1 MSAEQACDVIVVGG
15 GIAGLVTAVR
25 AAELGLSVTL
35 LEKGREERYLC
46 NARMSGG
53 VFHLAFHD
61 PKTFPD
67 ELLAAVNAAS
77 GGYADPVLTKVVAQ
91 RAGNLVEW
99 LRGQGARFIRAGNV
113 AWQNYILAPPRLL
126 RAGIDWMGRGPDVLL
141 RQLSAAL
148 QQRGGKIRLGARG
161 HALVMDNGRCTGIE
175 ADVDGQSVRFS
186 ARAVVLADGG
196 FQSNLDMVR
205 QHISPEPGKL
215 KQRGGATG
223 TGDGMRM
230 AQDAG
235 AALTT
240 LDRFY
245 GHLLCRDAMH
255 SDKVWPYP
263 ELDGVATASILVDT
277 HGRRFADEGMG
288 GVWLANTI
296 ARQPD
301 PLCATIVFDAKIWEG
316 PGRSARIPANPSL
329 ANAGGT
335 IHTAPTLDA
344 LAAMAGLH
352 AEILQTTVAA
362 YNEAVRMERTDTLSP
377 PRSTNRF
384 KPWPIEA
391 PPFYAIPVCAGITYT
406 MGGIRIDADAR
417 VLRPDGSAI
426 DGLYAAGSTTGGLEG
441 GARAAYLG
449 GLTKAGVQGL
459 CAAEHIARTLS
470 TDTASKGRTPA

>member
-1 MSAEQACDVIVVGG
+1 MTAENTCDVIVVGG

-35 LEKGREERYLC
+35 LEKGHEERYLC

-53 VFHLAFHD
+53 VFHLAFRD
-61 PKTFPD
+61 PKTAPE

-77 GGYADPVLTKVVAQ
+77 GGHADPVLAKVVAQ
-91 RAGNLVEW
+91 RAGDLVEW
-99 LRGQGARFIRAGNV
+99 LRSQGARFIRAGNV
-113 AWQNYILAPPRLL
+113 AWQNYILAPPRPL

-141 RQLSAAL
+141 RQLSASL
-148 QQRGGKIRLGARG
+148 QQRGGKVRLGTQGR
-161 HALVMDNGRCTGIE
+161 ALVIENGRCAGIE
-175 ADVDGQSVRFS
+175 GDIDGKPVRLL

-196 FQSNLDMVR
+196 FQSNLDMLR
-205 QHISPEPGKL
+205 QYITPEPGKL

-223 TGDGMRM
+223 TGDGLRM
-230 AQDAG
+230 AQEAG
-235 AALTT
+235 AALTA

-263 ELDGVATASILVDT
+263 ELDGIATASILVDT
-277 HGRRFADEGMG
+277 AGRRFADEGMG

-296 ARQPD
+296 ARQAD

-335 IHTAPTLDA
+335 IHTAPTLAA
-344 LAAMAGLH
+344 LAAAAGLP
-352 AEILQTTVAA
+352 ADALQATVAA
-362 YNEAVRMERTDTLSP
+362 YNDAVRTERTDTLSP
-377 PRSTNRF
+377 PRSTDRF
-384 KPWPIEA
+384 EPWPIEV

-406 MGGIRIDADAR
+406 MGGIEIDADAR
-417 VLRPDGSAI
+417 VLRPDGSTI
-426 DGLYAAGSTTGGLEG
+426 DRLYAAGSTTGGLEG
-441 GARAAYLG
+441 GERAAYLG

-470 TDTASKGRTPA
+470 SDTINKERTPA